1 MLLLSGE
8 NECDLNKRNVASN
21 SYDLLEDVML
31 EEIDAAANLI
41 SPVKKPPVGL
51 ANVMKKSVEAKEKVR
66 LPNNTSKNSNSIE
79 TDVQAGN
86 SFDLIDLGGD
96 SIEDSGGKQTP
107 DGGEDFEKLIS
118 KYETILS
125 IDDQQRK
132 LSSTEVAEDS
142 WGSIDTLGHGGR
154 ESPNKRKPID

>member
-8 NECDLNKRNVASN
+8 NEHIGKGTVASN

-41 SPVKKPPVGL
+41 SPVKKTPIGL
-51 ANVMKKSVEAKEKVR
+51 ANAIKKSQEGAAKEKIRV
-66 LPNNTSKNSNSIE
+66 PNNSSKNSNSI
-79 TDVQAGN
+79 DPAVNPASVLDQAGN

-96 SIEDSGGKQTP
+96 SIEDSGGKATP

-125 IDDQQRK
+125 IDD
-132 LSSTEVAEDS
+132 
-142 WGSIDTLGHGGR
+142 
-154 ESPNKRKPID
+154 

>member
-41 SPVKKPPVGL
+41 PPVKKAPASL
-51 ANVMKKSVEAKEKVR
+51 ANVMKKSQDTKEKVR
-66 LPNNTSKNSNSIE
+66 LPANTSKNSNSIE
-79 TDVQAGN
+79 AEGQAGN

-96 SIEDSGGKQTP
+96 SIEDSGGK
-107 DGGEDFEKLIS
+107 
-118 KYETILS
+118 
-125 IDDQQRK
+125 
-132 LSSTEVAEDS
+132 
-142 WGSIDTLGHGGR
+142 
-154 ESPNKRKPID
+154 